1 MQIIKANNLGEAWK
15 KSLFKIYKYGKIMDD
30 DKGKI
35 KELLDFLIIIRQIK
49 KNDPI
54 IKRYANKKTIKWMKQ
69 NFEQTEPM
77 NNWGYSY
84 GQRLYNFGGVN
95 QIKSIIQKLKK
106 NPVAKSAT
114 ISLML
119 PPNDTKHVP
128 CLVALDFKV
137 RNKKLI
143 TTAFFRSQDIGK
155 KFYADAIAIKLLTN
169 KIAKALSIQLTEFVF
184 FIKSAHFYLDDIGQL
199 KDMLKL

>member
-1 MQIIKANNLGEAWK
+1 MRIIKASKIGEAWK
-15 KSLFKIYKYGKIMDD
+15 KSLLEIYKRGEIIDD

-35 KELLDFLIIIRQIK
+35 KELLDFLIIVRRIEED
-49 KNDPI
+49 DPI
-54 IKRYANKKTIKWMKQ
+54 IKEYANKEAIEWMKK
-69 NFEQTEPM
+69 NFEKTEPI

-84 GQRLYNFGGVN
+84 AQRLYNFLGIN
-95 QIKSIIQKLKK
+95 QIESIVQKLKK

-119 PPNDTKHVP
+119 PSDDTKHIP
-128 CLVALDFKV
+128 CLVALDFKI

-155 KFYADAIAIKLLTN
+155 KIYADALVIKLLAG
-169 KIAKALSIQLTEFVF
+169 KIAEALSIPIGEFVF
-184 FIKSAHFYLDDIGQL
+184 FIKSAHFYLDDLEQL
-199 KDMLKL
+199 KDILKL